1 MTTFENNFLR
11 RLFGPK
17 REKIMKKLKKRMNDQ
32 IEDESVEHVAR
43 MGEMRNSYEVL
54 VGKPR
59 RKTRLEETQGQTE
72 G

>member
-43 MGEMRNSYEVL
+43 MGEMRNSYEV
-54 VGKPR
+54 
-59 RKTRLEETQGQTE
+59 
-72 G
+72 